1 MAAKKNRHTLD
12 PHDAVDRMYHARIA
26 FAKAKSDRVY
36 LELWVKSKKAL
47 LMSQSPET
55 AISAQERDALCH
67 PEYIQVLHG
76 LREAVEIEE
85 THKWEI
91 EAAKARIEIWRTQQ
105 ANLRAEGKA
114 TI

>member
-1 MAAKKNRHTLD
+1 MAAENKHDNID
-12 PHDAVDRMYHARIA
+12 PHDAVDRMYYARKA
-26 FAKAKSDRVY
+26 YAKAKSERVY
-36 LELWVKSKKAL
+36 LELWIKSKKAL
-47 LMSQSPET
+47 LMAHSGET
-55 AISAQERDALCH
+55 AVNAQERDALCH
-67 PEYIQVLHG
+67 PEYLECLQG

-85 THKWEI
+85 AHKWEL